1 MLSLLLQAA
10 APAPSGGLDQVQI
23 LLIGGAFVSLYFFII
38 RPQSKKAKEQTAY
51 QETLSSGDK
60 VVMNSGMH
68 GKITKMDEK
77 TVTIEVDNNVRLK
90 FEKGFINM
98 ELSKSLNPAPVVIDK
113 EK

>member
-1 MLSLLLQAA
+1 
-10 APAPSGGLDQVQI
+10 
-23 LLIGGAFVSLYFFII
+23 
-38 RPQSKKAKEQTAY
+38 
-51 QETLSSGDK
+51 
-60 VVMNSGMH
+60 MNSGMH